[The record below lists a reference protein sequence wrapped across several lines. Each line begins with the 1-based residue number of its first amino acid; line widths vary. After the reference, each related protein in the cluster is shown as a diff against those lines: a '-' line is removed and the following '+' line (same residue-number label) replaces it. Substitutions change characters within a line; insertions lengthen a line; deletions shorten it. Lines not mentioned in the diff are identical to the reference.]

1 MSRMMKSVELG
12 RVSAAHA
19 RKIRSV
25 EMEWL
30 VIVCQLVTALGLL
43 NVWLLRTGKRTP
55 WRGGDAKNM
64 GEEFAVYGLSNGFM
78 KVVGFFKVT
87 LAVCLIVGLWVHIVT
102 RPAAIGVAA
111 LMLGAVAMHVK
122 VKDPFQKSLPA
133 LTLLVMSLLVAIS

>member
-1 MSRMMKSVELG
+1 
-12 RVSAAHA
+12 
-19 RKIRSV
+19 
-25 EMEWL
+25 MEWL